1 MENADIFWVGVIEYI
16 ELLKIPDNKN
26 SLYPLYSFFY
36 DFLIFFSHFQLG
48 MSAFQCM
55 DSDETCGSG
64 TDKSANNG
72 ITLCALLWQMGLCY

>member
-72 ITLCALLWQMGLCY
+72 ITLCALLWQMDLCY